1 MIYQK
6 KREYILEYQI
16 RGKGMGEGSRL
27 LDRTM
32 KSVFVFESIHRVMK
46 AEKLLKGKGIKI
58 DLIPVPREISSDCGV
73 AIELSG
79 DSEAEAL
86 FILSEHRISVMECY
100 TKDAL
105 GKFEQRKQDS

>member
-1 MIYQK
+1 
-6 KREYILEYQI
+6 
-16 RGKGMGEGSRL
+16 
-27 LDRTM
+27 M
-32 KSVFVFESIHRVMK
+32 KCVFIFESIHRVMK

-86 FILSEHRISVMECY
+86 CILTENRISILECY
-100 TKDAL
+100 RRNSN
-105 GKFEQRKQDS
+105 GKFEKKKEIQV